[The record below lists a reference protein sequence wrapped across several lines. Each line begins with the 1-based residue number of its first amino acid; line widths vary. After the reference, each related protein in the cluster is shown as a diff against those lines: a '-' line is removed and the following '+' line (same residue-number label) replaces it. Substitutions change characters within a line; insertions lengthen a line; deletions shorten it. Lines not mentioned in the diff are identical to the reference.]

1 MQSVACILFDDRR
14 YEFEPENMD
23 ELKQIGEMI
32 YSNVQWIFSGIG
44 VAVISILGGKAAVK
58 KVKRKQKAKNQGVNI
73 SSDKDINSEN
83 ILTQTAGENSKN
95 LNVMG
100 DYHEGLSYKDARQ
113 VALDVFKAN
122 SSVYTEIA
130 KKTIDERVVN
140 ITDDI
145 FTMIYSELPDTVEK
159 LVEPAVQ
166 DTLLKI
172 QKEYAKNDDPALKE
186 RLIALLKNRLKAD
199 EKDMETIVLDEAL
212 EIVPK
217 LTGIQ
222 LNILSLN
229 LTVLRILH
237 HEVTNRDTFF
247 HMLTSKILLFYSN
260 HMSKTMEYAHLQYL
274 GCTGILSEGST
285 YKPIEEIFRNRYA
298 GLFSRG
304 FSREEFYEYM
314 GIEIQEFQQL
324 ITTCQIDKEK
334 YQFNAMNENVLKY
347 SIAQSG
353 KQEYE
358 EKLLQYYKEHIM
370 EVKEIKDDISS
381 HVQGFEELADF
392 WKKTSEFK
400 SMNLTSVGI
409 EIGLLNYNLQ
419 TGSKIQWKD
428 FI

>member
-1 MQSVACILFDDRR
+1 
-14 YEFEPENMD
+14 MD

-58 KVKRKQKAKNQGVNI
+58 KVKSKQKAKNQGVNI

-222 LNILSLN
+222 LNILSLH

-260 HMSKTMEYAHLQYL
+260 CMSKTIEYAHLQYL

>member
-1 MQSVACILFDDRR
+1 
-14 YEFEPENMD
+14 MD

-58 KVKRKQKAKNQGVNI
+58 KVKSKQKAKNQGVNI
-73 SSDKDINSEN
+73 FSDKDINSEN

-222 LNILSLN
+222 LNILSLH

-260 HMSKTMEYAHLQYL
+260 RMSKTIEYAHLQYL

>member
-1 MQSVACILFDDRR
+1 M
-14 YEFEPENMD
+14 
-23 ELKQIGEMI
+23 
-32 YSNVQWIFSGIG
+32 
-44 VAVISILGGKAAVK
+44 ISILGGKAAVK
-58 KVKRKQKAKNQGVNI
+58 KVKRKQKAKNQGGNI
-73 SSDKDINSEN
+73 SSDIVIYSEN

>member
-1 MQSVACILFDDRR
+1 
-14 YEFEPENMD
+14 MD

-260 HMSKTMEYAHLQYL
+260 HMSKTMEYEHLQYL

>member
-1 MQSVACILFDDRR
+1 
-14 YEFEPENMD
+14 MD

-58 KVKRKQKAKNQGVNI
+58 KVKSKQKAKNQGVNI

-199 EKDMETIVLDEAL
+199 EKDMETMVLDEAL

-222 LNILSLN
+222 LNILSLH

-260 HMSKTMEYAHLQYL
+260 RMSKTIEYAHLQYL

>member
-1 MQSVACILFDDRR
+1 
-14 YEFEPENMD
+14 MD

-347 SIAQSG
+347 SFAQSG

>member
-1 MQSVACILFDDRR
+1 
-14 YEFEPENMD
+14 MD

-58 KVKRKQKAKNQGVNI
+58 KVKSKQKAKNQGVNI

-222 LNILSLN
+222 LNILSLH

-260 HMSKTMEYAHLQYL
+260 RMSKTIEYAHLQYL

-347 SIAQSG
+347 SIAQNG

-400 SMNLTSVGI
+400 AMNLTSVGI

>member
-1 MQSVACILFDDRR
+1 MKSGGEQHR
-14 YEFEPENMD
+14 MD

-32 YSNVQWIFSGIG
+32 YSIVQWIFSGIG

>member
-1 MQSVACILFDDRR
+1 
-14 YEFEPENMD
+14 MD

-247 HMLTSKILLFYSN
+247 HMLISKILLFYSN

>member
-1 MQSVACILFDDRR
+1 
-14 YEFEPENMD
+14 MD

-58 KVKRKQKAKNQGVNI
+58 KVKSKQKAKNQGVNI

-222 LNILSLN
+222 LNILSLH

-260 HMSKTMEYAHLQYL
+260 RMSKTIEYAHLQYL

>member
-1 MQSVACILFDDRR
+1 
-14 YEFEPENMD
+14 MD

-130 KKTIDERVVN
+130 NKTIDERVVN

>member
-1 MQSVACILFDDRR
+1 
-14 YEFEPENMD
+14 MD

-58 KVKRKQKAKNQGVNI
+58 KVKSKQKAKNQGVNI

-130 KKTIDERVVN
+130 KKTIEERVVN

-222 LNILSLN
+222 LNILSLH

-260 HMSKTMEYAHLQYL
+260 RMSKTIEYAHLQYL

>member
-1 MQSVACILFDDRR
+1 MKSGGEQHR
-14 YEFEPENMD
+14 MD

-260 HMSKTMEYAHLQYL
+260 HMSKTMEYAHLL
-274 GCTGILSEGST
+274 HFTELSGRHS
-285 YKPIEEIFRNRYA
+285 
-298 GLFSRG
+298 
-304 FSREEFYEYM
+304 
-314 GIEIQEFQQL
+314 
-324 ITTCQIDKEK
+324 
-334 YQFNAMNENVLKY
+334 VLERPRSEMKR
-347 SIAQSG
+347 SFIPQS
-353 KQEYE
+353 
-358 EKLLQYYKEHIM
+358 
-370 EVKEIKDDISS
+370 S
-381 HVQGFEELADF
+381 
-392 WKKTSEFK
+392 FK
-400 SMNLTSVGI
+400 SMARAKAGINAPLTGFQTVDYSNQAEQRIV
-409 EIGLLNYNLQ
+409 LLM
-419 TGSKIQWKD
+419 SIQ
-428 FI
+428 

>member
-1 MQSVACILFDDRR
+1 
-14 YEFEPENMD
+14 MD

-58 KVKRKQKAKNQGVNI
+58 KVKSKQKAKNQGVNI

-222 LNILSLN
+222 LNILSLH

-260 HMSKTMEYAHLQYL
+260 RMSKTIEYAHLQYL

-324 ITTCQIDKEK
+324 ITICQIDKEK

>member
-1 MQSVACILFDDRR
+1 
-14 YEFEPENMD
+14 MD

-186 RLIALLKNRLKAD
+186 RLIALLKNRLKVD

-334 YQFNAMNENVLKY
+334 YQFNAMDENVLKY

>member
-1 MQSVACILFDDRR
+1 
-14 YEFEPENMD
+14 
-23 ELKQIGEMI
+23 
-32 YSNVQWIFSGIG
+32 
-44 VAVISILGGKAAVK
+44 
-58 KVKRKQKAKNQGVNI
+58 
-73 SSDKDINSEN
+73 
-83 ILTQTAGENSKN
+83 
-95 LNVMG
+95 
-100 DYHEGLSYKDARQ
+100 
-113 VALDVFKAN
+113 
-122 SSVYTEIA
+122 
-130 KKTIDERVVN
+130 
-140 ITDDI
+140 
-145 FTMIYSELPDTVEK
+145 
-159 LVEPAVQ
+159 
-166 DTLLKI
+166 
-172 QKEYAKNDDPALKE
+172 
-186 RLIALLKNRLKAD
+186 
-199 EKDMETIVLDEAL
+199 METIVLDEAL

-222 LNILSLN
+222 LNILSLH

-260 HMSKTMEYAHLQYL
+260 HMSKTIEYAHLQYL

-381 HVQGFEELADF
+381 HVQGFEEVADF

>member
-1 MQSVACILFDDRR
+1 
-14 YEFEPENMD
+14 MD

-58 KVKRKQKAKNQGVNI
+58 KVKSKQKAKNQGVNI

-381 HVQGFEELADF
+381 HVQGFEEVADF

>member
-1 MQSVACILFDDRR
+1 
-14 YEFEPENMD
+14 MD

-222 LNILSLN
+222 LNILSLH

-260 HMSKTMEYAHLQYL
+260 HMSKTIEYAHLQYL

-381 HVQGFEELADF
+381 HVQGFEEVADF

>member
-1 MQSVACILFDDRR
+1 
-14 YEFEPENMD
+14 MD

-58 KVKRKQKAKNQGVNI
+58 KVKSKQKAKNQGVNI

-222 LNILSLN
+222 LNILSLH

-260 HMSKTMEYAHLQYL
+260 RMSKTIEYAHLQYL

-358 EKLLQYYKEHIM
+358 EKLLQYYKKHIM

>member
-1 MQSVACILFDDRR
+1 
-14 YEFEPENMD
+14 MD

-370 EVKEIKDDISS
+370 EVREIKDDISS

>member
-1 MQSVACILFDDRR
+1 
-14 YEFEPENMD
+14 MD

-83 ILTQTAGENSKN
+83 ILTQTAGENSK
-95 LNVMG
+95 NVMG

>member
-1 MQSVACILFDDRR
+1 
-14 YEFEPENMD
+14 MD

-58 KVKRKQKAKNQGVNI
+58 KVKSKQKAKNQGVNI

-222 LNILSLN
+222 LNILSLH

-260 HMSKTMEYAHLQYL
+260 HMSKTIEYAHLQYL

-381 HVQGFEELADF
+381 HVQGFEEVADF

-419 TGSKIQWKD
+419 TGSEIQWKD

>member
-1 MQSVACILFDDRR
+1 
-14 YEFEPENMD
+14 MD

-58 KVKRKQKAKNQGVNI
+58 KVKSKQKAKNQGVNI

-172 QKEYAKNDDPALKE
+172 QKEYAKNNDPALKE

-222 LNILSLN
+222 LNILSLH

-260 HMSKTMEYAHLQYL
+260 RMSKTIEYAHLQYL

>member
-1 MQSVACILFDDRR
+1 
-14 YEFEPENMD
+14 MD

-58 KVKRKQKAKNQGVNI
+58 KVKSKQKAKNQGVNI

-222 LNILSLN
+222 LNILSLH

-260 HMSKTMEYAHLQYL
+260 HMSKTIEYAHLQYL
-274 GCTGILSEGST
+274 GCIGILSEGST

-381 HVQGFEELADF
+381 HVQGFEEVADF

>member
-1 MQSVACILFDDRR
+1 
-14 YEFEPENMD
+14 MD

-285 YKPIEEIFRNRYA
+285 YKPIEEIFRNQYA

-370 EVKEIKDDISS
+370 EVKEIKNDISS

>member
-1 MQSVACILFDDRR
+1 
-14 YEFEPENMD
+14 MD

-140 ITDDI
+140 TDDI

>member
-1 MQSVACILFDDRR
+1 
-14 YEFEPENMD
+14 MD

-409 EIGLLNYNLQ
+409 EIRLLNYNLQ

>member
-1 MQSVACILFDDRR
+1 
-14 YEFEPENMD
+14 MD

-298 GLFSRG
+298 GLLSRG

>member
-1 MQSVACILFDDRR
+1 
-14 YEFEPENMD
+14 MD

-217 LTGIQ
+217 LTGTQ

>member
-1 MQSVACILFDDRR
+1 
-14 YEFEPENMD
+14 MD

-58 KVKRKQKAKNQGVNI
+58 KVKSKQKAKNQGVNI

-222 LNILSLN
+222 LNILSLH

-260 HMSKTMEYAHLQYL
+260 RMSKTIEYAHLQYL

-409 EIGLLNYNLQ
+409 EIGLLN
-419 TGSKIQWKD
+419 
-428 FI
+428 

>member
-1 MQSVACILFDDRR
+1 
-14 YEFEPENMD
+14 MD

-100 DYHEGLSYKDARQ
+100 DYHEGVSYKDARQ

>member
-1 MQSVACILFDDRR
+1 
-14 YEFEPENMD
+14 MD

-58 KVKRKQKAKNQGVNI
+58 KVKSKQKAKNQGVNI

-222 LNILSLN
+222 LNILSLH

-260 HMSKTMEYAHLQYL
+260 RMSKTIEYAHLQYL

-347 SIAQSG
+347 SITQSG

>member
-1 MQSVACILFDDRR
+1 
-14 YEFEPENMD
+14 MD

-32 YSNVQWIFSGIG
+32 YSNIQWIFSGIG

-58 KVKRKQKAKNQGVNI
+58 KVKSKQKAKNQGVNI

-222 LNILSLN
+222 LNILSLH

-260 HMSKTMEYAHLQYL
+260 RMSKTIEYAHLQYL

>member
-1 MQSVACILFDDRR
+1 
-14 YEFEPENMD
+14 MD

-83 ILTQTAGENSKN
+83 ILTQIAGENSKN

-247 HMLTSKILLFYSN
+247 HMLTSKLLLFYSN

>member
-1 MQSVACILFDDRR
+1 
-14 YEFEPENMD
+14 MD

-381 HVQGFEELADF
+381 HVQGFEEVADF

>member
-1 MQSVACILFDDRR
+1 
-14 YEFEPENMD
+14 MD

-381 HVQGFEELADF
+381 HAQGFEELADF